1 MTMSPVVIRSLYRS
15 LLRSARPFSPPSPNY
30 AVYASLLQRSGIS
43 HDWEECIYKLEKKRC
58 KKRQDNNTDN
68 NNNSGSKNRSE
79 NIIPKSWARNLSR
92 SYADLREDYQ
102 NYKQSLEYHEFDDD
116 EEEDDDDWDDEVP
129 IMGSSSLFHD
139 HNDTYNVD
147 QDPKFILFRHLLRE
161 WFAGGGDTSKDEA
174 VDKDNSWPRQWSP
187 DEEGYYE
194 NGKIKQVPLMRFPSQ
209 IMDCDGLSIRQI
221 IQREFRA
228 PSVEEKDIREFVAK
242 EVEGKT
248 SAAAAAGG
256 GGNSSKVVYPPSSY
270 IDNPIRLQTAFLTL
284 QELNRKLAWA
294 EKIGLAKP
302 HEYEANRR
310 AIEWKRLVQAAK
322 GVSNFP
328 QSTGGKPC
336 DEVDDPSPS
345 PVEEEYDTK
354 SNDDGGSSKDDK
366 TSSSCTLDCGTL
378 LIAHPLMTGYF
389 ANSVIILLDHT
400 VAPSKTSNEDASNNT
415 TNESKSSGGT
425 YGLIINRL
433 ALETSSA
440 ESTQSRLEI
449 LRQRFEEKKER
460 DLAEIILR
468 ANNEVSTEKA
478 ANDELPHKPDVIAM
492 STTSNA
498 RRPISLLQAVSND
511 DLPEA
516 VRLAFGDA
524 PIREG
529 GPVNLS
535 LQMIHRA
542 AEQSD
547 LDSNPTDK
555 DKCKSQG
562 NTIGG
567 TVIPSHIEPDNEA
580 ERTFFG
586 GDVMKASYAVLE
598 GVKDADDFSF
608 IIGASCWSPGQ
619 LENEIQRGCW
629 LPFCGPSSMA
639 MSGMCEHYDTRELG
653 QLCSDHDSKDE
664 GNISSSKGTKLSSFP
679 PRPSNAANLSVAGSA
694 ARGSNNTQQSLNRPA
709 GNLWLSIMC
718 ALSQGEA
725 DLAYVM
731 LDSSHVKD
739 ELGDACDNFYR

>member
-1 MTMSPVVIRSLYRS
+1 MATSTSPVVIRSLYRS

-58 KKRQDNNTDN
+58 KKRQDNDNGSNTDN
-68 NNNSGSKNRSE
+68 NNNSGSKSKSE

-102 NYKQSLEYHEFDDD
+102 NYKQSLEYHDFDDD
-116 EEEDDDDWDDEVP
+116 EEEDDDWADEVP

-139 HNDTYNVD
+139 QGDAYNVD

-228 PSVEEKDIREFVAK
+228 PSVQDKDKREYEAK
-242 EVEGKT
+242 EAEGKT
-248 SAAAAAGG
+248 SAAA
-256 GGNSSKVVYPPSSY
+256 NSSKVVYPPSSY
-270 IDNPIRLQTAFLTL
+270 IDDPIRLQTAFLTL

-294 EKIGLAKP
+294 EKIGLHKP
-302 HEYEANRR
+302 REYEANRR

-322 GVSNFP
+322 GVSKFP
-328 QSTGGKPC
+328 LSTGGKAC
-336 DEVDDPSPS
+336 DEVEGSSPS
-345 PVEEEYDTK
+345 PVEGEYDTK
-354 SNDDGGSSKDDK
+354 SNDDEPPRSSKDNK
-366 TSSSCTLDCGTL
+366 TPSSTLDCGTL

-400 VAPSKTSNEDASNNT
+400 VAPSKTGNEETSNT

-460 DLAEIILR
+460 DLAEILLR
-468 ANNEVSTEKA
+468 ANDEVSTEKA
-478 ANDELPHKPDVIAM
+478 ANDEVPHKPDVISM

-567 TVIPSHIEPDNEA
+567 TVIPSNIEPDNET

-639 MSGMCEHYDTRELG
+639 MSGMCEHYETRELG
-653 QLCSDHDSKDE
+653 QLCSDHDGKDE
-664 GNISSSKGTKLSSFP
+664 ENISSSKETKLSSFP

-731 LDSSHVKD
+731 LDSQHLKD
-739 ELGDACDNFYR
+739 ELGDSCDNFYR